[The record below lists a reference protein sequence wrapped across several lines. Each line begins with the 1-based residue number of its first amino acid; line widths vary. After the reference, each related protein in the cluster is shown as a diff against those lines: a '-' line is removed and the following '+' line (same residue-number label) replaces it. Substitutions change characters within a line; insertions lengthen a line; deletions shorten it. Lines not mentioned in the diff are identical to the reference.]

1 MSREAQIKDA
11 LSRSVCGGWDRN
23 FLESIL
29 HQLSKKRPLTVKK
42 KRTLGKVL
50 ARNNAEADRFHQSWA
65 EQYERDYADAARI
78 LGAYHKRQPYYERMA
93 NYILAGRVPERSK
106 FLRMYDNKYS
116 KKVLSQSKAKSKY
129 EVGDYLQARAAFS
142 SYKHVEFEG
151 DMVWT
156 RQNKI
161 IQKFAARGGF
171 VIEILKNIHSAAKG
185 SKRYK
190 LLPIGESTP
199 IIIEE
204 RYLKKMRQNR

>member
-29 HQLSKKRPLTVKK
+29 HQLSKKRPLTVKQ

-50 ARNNAEADRFHQSWA
+50 ARNSAEADRFHQNWA

-93 NYILAGRVPERSK
+93 NDILAGRVPERSK

-116 KKVLSQSKAKSKY
+116 KKVLSQSEAQSKY
-129 EVGDYLQARAAFS
+129 DVGDYLQARAAFS

-161 IQKFAARGGF
+161 IQKFSARGGF

-199 IIIEE
+199 IIVEE
-204 RYLKKMRQNR
+204 RYLKKMRQKR